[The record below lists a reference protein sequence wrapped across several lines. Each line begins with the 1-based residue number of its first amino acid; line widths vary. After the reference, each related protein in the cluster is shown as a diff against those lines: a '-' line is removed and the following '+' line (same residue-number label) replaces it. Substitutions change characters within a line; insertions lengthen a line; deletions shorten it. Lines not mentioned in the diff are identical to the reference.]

1 MRGRL
6 SCIVS
11 STWTDALT
19 LVLETPSVR
28 RLFVVYS
35 PPPPTPPSL
44 GYLAWNLFR
53 INRLAEVNAAK
64 VVIASNLQL
73 TYL

>member
-6 SCIVS
+6 SSIVS

-19 LVLETPSVR
+19 LVLETLSVR

-35 PPPPTPPSL
+35 PPPPAIPL
-44 GYLAWNLFR
+44 CGGLVRKW
-53 INRLAEVNAAK
+53 IVMWW
-64 VVIASNLQL
+64 LQGKY
-73 TYL
+73 T